1 MMRAASIRRTRA
13 RRSSRIF
20 SKATARSRKTEIG
33 NRKSKGIF
41 GLLDFRF
48 PVSDSRTSSSE
59 SPDAPLPPVAPGEFA
74 RGFQEP
80 RGHARRDG
88 PPERLPRKQDERG
101 GEDEQRQHRHDP
113 VVDERGERDRS
124 PDRPG
129 AAEDDA
135 HREDREDIAQG
146 RLREGVHSQQL
157 VGEGVLEKPEPPP
170 DEDGPR
176 RVPAPGHE
184 ARRDQEAVHRPR
196 AAVTRPADEE
206 LQGRRRRQETGDPAE
221 LHGPALPAP
230 PVVAPI
236 AGEGASTST
245 SASCENRS
253 AGVTRISRN
262 RLRRATLAIRPM
274 ATPRG

>member
-20 SKATARSRKTEIG
+20 SKTTPRSRKTEIG
-33 NRKSKGIF
+33 NRKSDRSS
-41 GLLDFRF
+41 GLPDSRF
-48 PVSDSRTSSSE
+48 PIPDSRPRSSQ
-59 SPDAPLPPVAPGEFA
+59 SPDAPLPPVAPGELA

-80 RGHARRDG
+80 GGHARRDS

-101 GEDEQRQHRHDP
+101 AEDEQRQRRHDP

-135 HREDREDIAQG
+135 HREDRENIAQA

-157 VGEGVLEKPEPPP
+157 VGEGVLEKPKPAP
-170 DEDGPR
+170 DDDGAR
-176 RVPAPGHE
+176 QVPAPGHDG
-184 ARRDQEAVHRPR
+184 RRDQEAVHRPR
-196 AAVTRPADEE
+196 AAVTRPTDEE
-206 LQGRRRRQETGDPAE
+206 LQGRRRRQEKGDPAE

-230 PVVAPI
+230 PAVAPI

-245 SASCENRS
+245 SASCENRA

-262 RLRRATLAIRPM
+262 RLPRATLAIRPM